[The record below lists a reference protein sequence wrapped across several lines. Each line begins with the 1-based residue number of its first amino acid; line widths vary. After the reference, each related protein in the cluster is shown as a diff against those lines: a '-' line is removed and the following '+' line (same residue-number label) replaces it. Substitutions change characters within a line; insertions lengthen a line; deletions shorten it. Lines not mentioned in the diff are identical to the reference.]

1 MLSNRCYFGRM
12 VSQHHMMNRDRD
24 PSSTGIEDL
33 RVRSPGIDRAG
44 SAPVGAKPILWRWWL
59 VAALLSLAV
68 WALVF
73 ALLT

>member
-1 MLSNRCYFGRM
+1 M
-12 VSQHHMMNRDRD
+12 VSQHRMMNRDRD

-33 RVRSPGIDRAG
+33 RARSPGLDQAG
-44 SAPVGAKPILWRWWL
+44 STPVGAKPILWRWWL